1 MNRALTPVLKAA
13 TTALALIALTA
24 QALPPGTAIEIR
36 DRLTPF
42 GQVCRA
48 GEACGG
54 GSTSTSAGGGGL
66 SGQQVYDQFC
76 FLCHATGVSQAPL
89 FGDLEQWQPRIDKGV
104 DALVAT
110 SLEGFNLMPP
120 MGACMSCSEA
130 EMRGAVQYMIDN
142 AL

>member
-1 MNRALTPVLKAA
+1 MLVLKTA
-13 TTALALIALTA
+13 TTALWLIAVAA
-24 QALPPGTAIEIR
+24 QALPPGTADEIR
-36 DRLTPF
+36 ERLTPF
-42 GQVCRA
+42 GQVCRT

-54 GSTSTSAGGGGL
+54 TSTSTSAGGAGL

-76 FLCHATGVSQAPL
+76 FACHATGVSDAPL
-89 FGDLEQWQPRIDKGV
+89 FGDPEQWQPRIDKGV

-110 SLEGFNLMPP
+110 SLEGLNLMPP

-130 EMRGAVQYMIDN
+130 EMRGAVRYMIDN

>member
-1 MNRALTPVLKAA
+1 MLVLKAA
-13 TTALALIALTA
+13 TTALWLIAVAA
-24 QALPPGTAIEIR
+24 QALPPGTADEIR
-36 DRLTPF
+36 DRLMPF

-54 GSTSTSAGGGGL
+54 GASTSASGGGGGL

-76 FLCHATGVSQAPL
+76 FACHATGVSEAPL
-89 FGDLEQWQPRIDKGV
+89 FGDLEQWRPRIDKGV

-110 SLEGFNLMPP
+110 SLEGLNLMPP
-120 MGACMSCSEA
+120 MGACMSCSET